1 MLFLNA
7 KGTMNLKGQ
16 VMNSNHNEVYNKSS

>member
-16 VMNSNHNEVYNKSS
+16 LMNSNNNEVYNKSS